1 MELAIKAD
9 GITAVSFVVLT
20 NVVANR
26 VLTPDTD
33 HTTWLYACGAPR
45 KLDPIIVNMR
55 SELPAGALVGKTL
68 IVAVDPGLRRYIGSE
83 EPQPNR
89 PRDKIMKG
97 KIDAIFLESHK
108 NPFFAGRPE
117 WEIYC
122 SLSFPS
128 LGRALKPWVPPFL
141 SM

>member
-20 NVVANR
+20 NVVADR
-26 VLTPDTD
+26 VLMPDTD

-55 SELPAGALVGKTL
+55 SELPAGALLGKTL
-68 IVAVDPGLRRYIGSE
+68 IVAVDPRLRCIFSSE

-97 KIDAIFLESHK
+97 KIDAIFLDLM
-108 NPFFAGRPE
+108 R
-117 WEIYC
+117 IL
-122 SLSFPS
+122 SLQ
-128 LGRALKPWVPPFL
+128 A
-141 SM
+141 